1 MREERQVKTPQRVV
15 EVLVELADTLVTPFD
30 VIEMLHVL
38 AERCVELLDIDA
50 AGLVVPDG
58 AGQLQVVAA
67 SSEEAF
73 VLDLLELQGEEG
85 GPCVLCFT
93 SGVPQVNLDE
103 AQLAER
109 WPVFATAVAGA
120 GFRSVHSLPL
130 RLREEVA
137 GAVNLYCT
145 RAQRLEPE
153 DVALGQ
159 ALADMAT
166 IAMLQERALH
176 RREVLAEQLQRA
188 LGSRIVIEQAKGVL
202 AERYGTDTD
211 AAFHLMRSHARRTG
225 HLLTDFARVVAHGG
239 QLPLGSV
246 RS

>member
-1 MREERQVKTPQRVV
+1 MKAPQRAV

-30 VIEMLHVL
+30 VIEMLQVL
-38 AERCVELLDIDA
+38 VERCVELLDIDA
-50 AGLVVPDG
+50 AGLVVPDDG
-58 AGQLQVVAA
+58 GRLQVVAA

-85 GPCVLCFT
+85 GPCVVCFT
-93 SGVPQVNLDE
+93 TGEQQVNLG
-103 AQLAER
+103 QAELVAR
-109 WPVFATAVAGA
+109 WPVFAEAVGRA

-137 GAVNLYCT
+137 GAVNLYCA
-145 RAQRLEPE
+145 RAQRLEPQ

-166 IAMLQERALH
+166 IAMLQERAL
-176 RREVLAEQLQRA
+176 RQREMLAEQLQHA
-188 LGSRIVIEQAKGVL
+188 LGSRVLIEQAKGVL
-202 AERYGTDTD
+202 AERYGTDIDT
-211 AAFHLMRSHARRTG
+211 AFHVMRAHARRTG
-225 HLLTDFARVVAHGG
+225 HRLTDVARVVAHGG
-239 QLPLGSV
+239 QLPLGPV